1 MQWLGVSSHA
11 AMSSDQHSPSGLGH
25 ITVAYV
31 ASNFVQEET
40 ATYFKALLRN
50 DTEHYLAG
58 VATWADTIRYT

>member
-1 MQWLGVSSHA
+1 
-11 AMSSDQHSPSGLGH
+11 MSSDQHSPSGLGH

-40 ATYFKALLRN
+40 ATYFKDLLRN